1 MARLNAANFAE
12 STLSAQVLDNALEFP
27 VQTGHG
33 VRYPTPPFRVVIYT
47 GANKEI
53 VEITSVSTDSLICD
67 NINKRALEGTS
78 AIQHESGSVIENAFT
93 AGAHEELADD
103 DHVHGGLSNDG
114 KIGTSANIP
123 IITGT
128 DGVLQAGS
136 FGTAANTFCEG
147 DDGRLSDARTPSNHN
162 LIDTTGHPVSGLTT
176 GHFLKATGATTYA
189 FGAHGL
195 SYTDVGAAATSHAHG
210 DITNDGKIGTT
221 EDLVIV
227 TGASGVLTAKTA
239 GTSAQ
244 FLRGDGSWAEPA
256 SGGLTDENKVQ
267 IRMFGK
273 VI

>member
-1 MARLNAANFAE
+1 MTWTEDLPEWTETGDEPSAGKKAE
-12 STLSAQVLDNALEFP
+12 GWLPDEKPPAGWFNWLFNRTYACLVELRGSLE
-27 VQTGHG
+27 
-33 VRYPTPPFRVVIYT
+33 
-47 GANKEI
+47 A
-53 VEITSVSTDSLICD
+53 
-67 NINKRALEGTS
+67 
-78 AIQHESGSVIENAFT
+78 T
-93 AGAHEELADD
+93 AGKVLISGGVGEPPTWQDTAPPSSHT
-103 DHVHGGLSNDG
+103 HGTVTNDG

-136 FGTAANTFCEG
+136 FGTTANTFCEG
-147 DDGRLSDARTPSNHN
+147 DDSRLSDARTPSNHN

-195 SYTDVGAAATSHAHG
+195 SNTDVGAAASSHTHG

-239 GTSAQ
+239 GTSDQ
-244 FLRGDGSWAEPA
+244 FLRGDGVWAEPA
-256 SGGLTDENKVQ
+256 GGGGLTDENKVQ

>member
-33 VRYPTPPFRVVIYT
+33 VRFPTPPFRVVIYT

-103 DHVHGGLSNDG
+103 DHVHG
-114 KIGTSANIP
+114 
-123 IITGT
+123 
-128 DGVLQAGS
+128 
-136 FGTAANTFCEG
+136 
-147 DDGRLSDARTPSNHN
+147 
-162 LIDTTGHPVSGLTT
+162 
-176 GHFLKATGATTYA
+176 
-189 FGAHGL
+189 
-195 SYTDVGAAATSHAHG
+195 